1 MGATVGK
8 RPFGRLSTTR
18 INCALPDWLQ
28 QRLGRAGSRCIGCG
42 AVTVGLR
49 EVDGHSAP
57 MLALVGACLL
67 PRSSAP
73 WRRAIRAC
81 VALALGDVAHW

>member
-1 MGATVGK
+1 M
-8 RPFGRLSTTR
+8 
-18 INCALPDWLQ
+18 
-28 QRLGRAGSRCIGCG
+28 
-42 AVTVGLR
+42 TVGLR